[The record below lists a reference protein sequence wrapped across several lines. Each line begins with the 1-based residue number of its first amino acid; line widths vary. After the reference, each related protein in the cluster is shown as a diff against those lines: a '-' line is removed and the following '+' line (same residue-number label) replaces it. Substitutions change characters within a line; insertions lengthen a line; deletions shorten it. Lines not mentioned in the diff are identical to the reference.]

1 VLLPTEEI
9 FQEGEGTAVKYE
21 YDVRRA
27 GQLIEQLGY
36 VKSADGVYRDASGQ
50 PLSVEVQ
57 ATDEAQNTKPMFAVA
72 DAWKRAGI
80 DGQSF
85 VIPIQRQNDRQ
96 FRASFS
102 GFNLQGSGSGV
113 ARIKELTS
121 SQARI
126 AENNYTGRNY
136 PRYMNLEFDGM
147 VERLFSSI
155 PHQDRVRA
163 LQQVI
168 QHMTDQVVMVPL
180 YYAVMPTLL
189 SNRMLNTGFDPTW
202 NAHQWDVK

>member
-1 VLLPTEEI
+1 MNHRI
-9 FQEGEGTAVKYE
+9 AK
-21 YDVRRA
+21 
-27 GQLIEQLGY
+27 LIEQLGY
-36 VKSADGVYRDASGQ
+36 TKAGDGVFRDGSGQ

-136 PRYMNLEFDGM
+136 PRYMSPEFDALLDAYFRTLP
-147 VERLFSSI
+147 VAERTHSRKAREFLAS
-155 PHQDRVRA
+155 RNA
-163 LQQVI
+163 LVA
-168 QHMTDQVVMVPL
+168 TTRTVSAP
-180 YYAVMPTLL
+180 A
-189 SNRMLNTGFDPTW
+189 R
-202 NAHQWDVK
+202 